1 MQDTT
6 DKPKLMDTASVIA
19 LPIALLWS
27 LSFLATMYG
36 TGIPL
41 LSAVSSLLP
50 LLSIWMLR
58 RRLSD
63 YRNTY
68 RPVSWMHTMML
79 SLVAC
84 LLAGLLTD
92 AVQYA
97 YFVFLDNGRLLSNV
111 ATVMQS
117 DDYQRAVQQMMP
129 DVSIDQMQQ
138 VIQSMTIRDIMVE
151 VVVFNILAALPTS
164 LIATILA
171 TIRQPQGKR
180 EQ

>member
-1 MQDTT
+1 MQDKSN
-6 DKPKLMDTASVIA
+6 KPKLMDTAGVVA

-36 TGIPL
+36 TGNPL

-50 LLSIWMLR
+50 LLSIWVLR

-68 RPVSWMHTMML
+68 QPVSWMHTMTL
-79 SLVAC
+79 SLAAC

-97 YFVFLDNGRLLSNV
+97 YFVFLDKGRLLSNV

-151 VVVFNILAALPTS
+151 VVVFNILAALPIS

-171 TIRQPQGKR
+171 TIRPPQSKK